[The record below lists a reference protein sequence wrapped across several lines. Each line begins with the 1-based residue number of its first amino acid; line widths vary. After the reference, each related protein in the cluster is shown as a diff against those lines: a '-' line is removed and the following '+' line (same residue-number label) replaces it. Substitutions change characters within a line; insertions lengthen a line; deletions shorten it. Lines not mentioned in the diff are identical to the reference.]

1 MPRFLR
7 RATSHMNTILILNE
21 LDDII
26 TVGAG
31 NVYDFYVVVN
41 DVLI

>member
-1 MPRFLR
+1 
-7 RATSHMNTILILNE
+7 MNTILILNE

-31 NVYDFYVVVN
+31 SVYDFYVVVN